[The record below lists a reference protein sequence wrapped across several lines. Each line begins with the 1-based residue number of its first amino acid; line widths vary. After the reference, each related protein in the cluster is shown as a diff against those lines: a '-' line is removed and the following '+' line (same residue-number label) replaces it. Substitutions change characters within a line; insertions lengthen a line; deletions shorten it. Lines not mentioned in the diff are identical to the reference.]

1 MPICPGKPQVG
12 RSTTRGRLVI
22 ILDSDYGIL
31 GGYFA
36 CIICF
41 GIFISLYGWWK
52 RKRNDTQQAAGDFF
66 LASRTMMF
74 LPVAGSIFSSNIGA
88 QHFIGLAGT
97 AAANGIAVGV
107 FEWSAMILLLAR
119 AWLFLPVYISSGI
132 TTMPEVGFTSKTIL
146 GCPGSPVSFSRGV
159 S

>member
-1 MPICPGKPQVG
+1 MALI
-12 RSTTRGRLVI
+12 RY
-22 ILDSDYGIL
+22 SDYGIL

-52 RKRNDTQQAAGDFF
+52 RRRNDTQQAAGDFF

-132 TTMPEVGFTSKTIL
+132 TTMPEVGFICKL
-146 GCPGSPVSFSRGV
+146 LLY
-159 S
+159 